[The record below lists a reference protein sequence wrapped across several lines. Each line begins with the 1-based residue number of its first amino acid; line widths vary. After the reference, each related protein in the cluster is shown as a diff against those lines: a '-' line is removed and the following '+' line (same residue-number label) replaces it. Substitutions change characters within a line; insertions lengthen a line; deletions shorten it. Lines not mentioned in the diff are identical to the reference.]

1 MNEWTQTWIFYLML
15 QKKIGNDSWKKTGT
29 QIIDF

>member
-15 QKKIGNDSWKKTGT
+15 QKKIDNDSWKKTGT
-29 QIIDF
+29 QIFDF